1 MPAKVDDRIVG
12 LDPGLARCGYAV
24 IDGDRRRPRL
34 VAAGT
39 LVTAAGQDGAQ
50 RLVALA
56 TSLQQLLV
64 RYRPTRA
71 AFERLFFQTNTS
83 TAMAVSEAR
92 GVLRLVC
99 ARAKLPAREFTP
111 TTVKRTVTGN
121 GSADKR
127 AMQKMVRLLLG
138 ASPAWRD
145 DDAADAAAVALTAAF
160 HPTGYG
166 S

>member
-1 MPAKVDDRIVG
+1 MPAIVDDRILG

-24 IDGDRRRPRL
+24 IVGDRRRPRL
-34 VAAGT
+34 IAAGT
-39 LVTAAGQDGAQ
+39 FVTPARGDPAQ
-50 RLVALA
+50 RLLTLANALQR
-56 TSLQQLLV
+56 LIV
-64 RYRPTRA
+64 RYRPTRV

-99 ARAKLPAREFTP
+99 ARAHLPAREFTP
-111 TTVKRTVTGN
+111 TTVKRTVTGS
-121 GSADKR
+121 GAADKR
-127 AMQKMVRLLLG
+127 AIQKMIRLLLG

-145 DDAADAAAVALTAAF
+145 DDAADAAAVALTTAF
-160 HPTGYG
+160 HPPTYE